1 MASPIFKF
9 AFLLIIIQSL
19 KAAEIY
25 MATDGNDSSGDGSIS
40 KPYKT
45 LMKCQEKAN
54 SGDKVII
61 RGGTYKN
68 FDISDSDANY
78 NYIFKFSKSG
88 VTYQGYENE
97 NVVFDFEFS
106 SKYKLKNNKA
116 TQRVAAFYIPK
127 NVQDITF
134 RDLSCTR
141 VPVLTYDEVAALGG
155 KLLTQSECFQ
165 SYGKNIHFNRCNA
178 YNNQGIGFY
187 FLGTNSYNVA
197 YRCDA
202 YNNVGYD
209 KASIGNAD
217 GFGGHGSGAKF
228 IECRAWDNSDD
239 NYDCINS
246 YGKNIF
252 DSCWSFRL
260 NLATS
265 NIEDGNGFKVGGFN
279 KDPNARSKLNG
290 GVPPVHVVKNCI
302 SASHKS
308 NGFYANHQPGQAA
321 VWFNNRAYNNK
332 ANFDMT
338 EGSETWEVDSSG
350 KVVDICGTREVLWFN
365 IAHKYSSGL
374 KNTQSMYGTEGNLYM
389 ANIPESKNKYNSW
402 NFRDIT
408 MKDDDFLSLDLREL
422 TKARGSAGELPNV
435 NFLKLNPKGPNYSKL
450 KTIEDELKKYD
461 CDDNGNISKK

>member
-1 MASPIFKF
+1 MESTFKIFCLL
-9 AFLLIIIQSL
+9 ALIISMNS
-19 KAAEIY
+19 ADIY
-25 MATDGNDSSGDGSIS
+25 MATNGNDNSGDGSIS
-40 KPYKT
+40 NPFKT
-45 LMKCQEKAN
+45 LMKCQDVAN
-54 SGDKVII
+54 AGDIVHI
-61 RGGTYKN
+61 RGGTYTN
-68 FDISDSDANY
+68 FAISDSDNVY
-78 NYIFKFSKSG
+78 NYIFKFSKNG
-88 VTYQGYENE
+88 ITYQGDQSDPA
-97 NVVFDFEFS
+97 VFDFEFN
-106 SKYKLKNNKA
+106 SKYKMKNNKA
-116 TQRVAAFYIPK
+116 SQRVAAFYIPK

-134 RDLSCTR
+134 KDFSVTR

-165 SYGKNIHFNRCNA
+165 SYGKNIHYNRINT

-217 GFGGHGSGAKF
+217 GFGAHGSGARF

-279 KDPNARSKLNG
+279 KDPSVKSKLNN
-290 GVPPVHVVKNCI
+290 GVPPVHIVKNCI
-302 SASHKS
+302 SANMKS

-338 EGSETWEVDSSG
+338 EGSETWQVDSEG
-350 KVVDICGTREVLWFN
+350 KVVDINGSREVLWFN
-365 IAHKYSSGL
+365 IAHKYNTNL
-374 KNTQSMYGTEGNLYM
+374 KDVGSMYGTEGNLYR
-389 ANIPESKNKYNSW
+389 ANVPDSNNKYNSW
-402 NFRDIT
+402 NYRDIK
-408 MKDDDFLSLDLREL
+408 MNDNDFLSLDVREL

-435 NFLKLNPKGPNYSKL
+435 NFLKLNPKGTNYEKL
-450 KTIEDELKKYD
+450 KNIEEELTKYTLN
-461 CDDNGNISKK
+461 DDNGSINKK

>member
-1 MASPIFKF
+1 MKLTFKTICLV
-9 AFLLIIIQSL
+9 ACILYINA
-19 KAAEIY
+19 KDIY

-45 LMKCQEKAN
+45 IMKCQAVAN

-68 FDISDSDANY
+68 FDISDSDTNY

-88 VTYQGYENE
+88 ITYQGYNSET
-97 NVVFDFEFS
+97 VIFDFEFN
-106 SKYKLKNNKA
+106 SKYKLKNKKA

-134 RDLSCTR
+134 RDFSVTR

-165 SYGKNIHFNRCNA
+165 SYGKNIHYNRVNT

-197 YRCDA
+197 YRCDS

-217 GFGGHGSGAKF
+217 GFGAHGSGAKF

-260 NLATS
+260 NLAT
-265 NIEDGNGFKVGGFN
+265 NKIEDGNGFKVGGFN
-279 KDPNARSKLNG
+279 RDPNAKSKLNG
-290 GVPPVHVVKNCI
+290 GVPPAHIVKNCI
-302 SASHKS
+302 SSNLKS
-308 NGFYANHQPGQAA
+308 NGFYANHQPGKAA

-338 EGSETWEVDSSG
+338 EGSEKWEVGSDG

-365 IAHKYSSGL
+365 IAHKYNTNL
-374 KNTQSMYGTEGNLYM
+374 KNTGSMYGTEGNLYNAKIPD
-389 ANIPESKNKYNSW
+389 ANNKYNSW

-408 MKDDDFLSLDLREL
+408 IKDDDFLSLDVREL
-422 TKARGSAGELPNV
+422 SKARGSGGELPSV
-435 NFLKLNPKGPNYSKL
+435 NFLKLNSKGTNYAKL
-450 KTIEDELKKYD
+450 KTIEEQLKKYD
-461 CDDNGNISKK
+461 VSDDGVISKK

>member
-1 MASPIFKF
+1 MRTLFQ
-9 AFLLIIIQSL
+9 FLCLLTIL
-19 KAAEIY
+19 LTTKTKDIY
-25 MATDGNDSSGDGSIS
+25 MATTGNDSSGDGSIS
-40 KPYKT
+40 NPYKT
-45 LMKCQEKAN
+45 IMKCQEVAN

-61 RGGTYKN
+61 RGGTYTN
-68 FDISDSDANY
+68 FAISDSDNVY

-88 VTYQGYENE
+88 ITYQGYQNE
-97 NVVFDFEFS
+97 KVIFDFEFN
-106 SKYKLKNNKA
+106 SKYKQKNNKA
-116 TQRVAAFYIPK
+116 SQRVAAFFIPK

-134 RDLSCTR
+134 RDFDVTR
-141 VPVLTYDEVAALGG
+141 VPVLTYNEVAALGG

-165 SYGKNIHFNRCNA
+165 SYGKNIHFNRINA

-187 FLGTNSYNVA
+187 FLGTTSYNVA

-202 YNNVGYD
+202 YNNIGYD
-209 KASIGNAD
+209 QASIGNAD
-217 GFGGHGSGAKF
+217 GFGAHGTGAKF

-239 NYDCINS
+239 DFDCINS
-246 YGKNIF
+246 YGRNIF

-265 NIEDGNGFKVGGFN
+265 NIQDGNGFKVGGFN

-290 GVPPVHVVKNCI
+290 GVPPAHLVKNCI
-302 SASHKS
+302 SANHKS

-338 EGSETWEVDSSG
+338 EGSETWEVDSNG
-350 KVVDICGTREVLWFN
+350 QVVDICGTREVLWFN
-365 IAHKYSSGL
+365 MAHKYSSGL

-389 ANIPESKNKYNSW
+389 ANIPDSNNKYNSW

-408 MKDDDFLSLDLREL
+408 MNDNDFLSLDVREL
-422 TKARGSAGELPNV
+422 TKARGTAGELPTTD
-435 NFLKLNPKGPNYSKL
+435 FLKLNSKGTNYAKL
-450 KTIEDELKKYD
+450 KTIEEQLSKYTVS
-461 CDDNGNISKK
+461 DDGTINKA

>member
-1 MASPIFKF
+1 MKSLFKYIC
-9 AFLLIIIQSL
+9 LIIILIST
-19 KAAEIY
+19 KSADIY
-25 MATDGNDSSGDGSIS
+25 MATTGNDSTGNGSIS
-40 KPYKT
+40 NPYKT
-45 LMKCQEKAN
+45 LMKCQEVAN

-61 RGGTYKN
+61 RGGTYTN
-68 FDISDSDANY
+68 FAISDSDANY
-78 NYIFKFSKSG
+78 NYIFKFTKSG
-88 VTYQGYENE
+88 ITYQGYENE
-97 NVVFDFEFS
+97 KVVFDFEFN
-106 SKYKLKNNKA
+106 SKYKMNNNKP
-116 TQRVAAFYIPK
+116 TKRVAAFHIAK

-134 RDLSCTR
+134 RDFDCTR

-165 SYGKNIHFNRCNA
+165 SYGKNIHFNRINA

-209 KASIGNAD
+209 QASIGNAD
-217 GFGGHGSGAKF
+217 GFGAHGSGAKF

-246 YGKNIF
+246 YGRNIF

-265 NIEDGNGFKVGGFN
+265 NIQDGNGFKVGGFN

-290 GVPPVHVVKNCI
+290 GVPPVHLVRNCL
-302 SASHKS
+302 SSGHKS

-338 EGSETWEVDSSG
+338 EGSETWEVDSNG
-350 KVVDICGTREVLWFN
+350 QVVDICGTREELWFN

-374 KNTQSMYGTEGNLYM
+374 KNTASMYGTEGNLYM
-389 ANIPESKNKYNSW
+389 ANVPDSKNKYNSW

-408 MKDDDFLSLDLREL
+408 MKDDDFLSLDIREL
-422 TKARGSAGELPNV
+422 TKARGSGGELPNV
-435 NFLKLNPKGPNYSKL
+435 NFLKLNSKGTNYAKL
-450 KTIEDELKKYD
+450 KTIEDELSKYV
-461 CDDNGNISKK
+461 CDDDGNISKK